1 MAEEKEKKGAK
12 IIAKAMSD
20 EAFKNELKANPRKVL
35 AEEGIEV
42 PESKEIKV
50 VENTRDEA
58 YLVIPYAEEG
68 LSMEELETRVTK
80 SFFALYLIPA

>member
-20 EAFKNELKANPRKVL
+20 EAFRNELKANPRKVL

-50 VENTRDEA
+50 VENTHDEA

-68 LSMEELETRVTK
+68 LSMEELESRVTK
-80 SFFALYLIPA
+80 SRFGLYMVPA

>member
-1 MAEEKEKKGAK
+1 MAEEKKGAK
-12 IIAKAMSD
+12 VVAKAMSD

-42 PESKEIKV
+42 PEGKEIKV

-80 SFFALYLIPA
+80 SRLSVALGLY

>member
-1 MAEEKEKKGAK
+1 MLEEEKGAK

-20 EAFKNELKANPRKVL
+20 DAFKNDLKSNPKKVL

-42 PESKEIKV
+42 PEGKEIKV
-50 VENTRDEA
+50 VENTQDEV

-68 LSMEELETRVTK
+68 LSIEELDTRVTK
-80 SFFALYLIPA
+80 RLCLPCISF